1 MFGCSHI
8 LTKLRCSTVK
18 HFAGKTCCKTFFFS
32 LLLSPFLLKSK
43 PLPQLEWEFLC
54 QYKSWNFFASLGLIA
69 PLCLR
74 LFGLCDRLERPLI
87 YVPPP
92 PLLSCKTQIGIFFI
106 LCLAALVFGV
116 SFEKRGDLCL
126 CSLEIDLVL
135 ISPQLGS
142 FVSLMGGFPADQT
155 IVISVNKSPDHHGQ

>member
-1 MFGCSHI
+1 MKTTMHRNFFVWLDWMVFGPDKKMFGCSHI

-43 PLPQLEWEFLC
+43 PLPQLGWEFLC

-116 SFEKRGDLCL
+116 SFEKR
-126 CSLEIDLVL
+126 
-135 ISPQLGS
+135 
-142 FVSLMGGFPADQT
+142 FMFP
-155 IVISVNKSPDHHGQ
+155 